1 MEPTMSS
8 IHLLIE
14 AVKPSF
20 IAQADIVIVLSI
32 TVFIFFVLLIV
43 GLRKTYK
50 LQEESRKLNANPI
63 DDDDDETKPYKDFTE
78 GHLYES

>member
-1 MEPTMSS
+1 MKPTMSS
-8 IHLLIE
+8 ILLLIE

-63 DDDDDETKPYKDFTE
+63 DDDDETKPYKDFTE